1 MENSLSPLLPA
12 FNLLWRAALKENSE
26 RSVNVNKGNGNCT
39 VSKQQPFSPAVKSG
53 FPKMQNQITGI
64 SSSDESNSNTTNDET
79 VVESV
84 VVCILECDHG
94 AKFIRQI
101 IHEGTQKSEW
111 SRAEDLFVDWLN
123 CELMSKQ
130 AQRIDATMYFSHIP
144 INTCSYGLCLWLQNL
159 REVVSNT
166 EHNWNFGYWC
176 PPKIEANKHTIGL
189 WGLRKGV
196 HRYKRTFLSKSLST
210 MTRTDRNS
218 LPGFCVCIYQHILTV

>member
-1 MENSLSPLLPA
+1 MCFSSGFLSPRSVNSPVMENSLSPLLPA

-26 RSVNVNKGNGNCT
+26 RSVNANKGNGNCT
-39 VSKQQPFSPAVKSG
+39 VSKQQPFSPTVKSG
-53 FPKMQNQITGI
+53 SPKMQNQITGI

-166 EHNWNFGYWC
+166 EHN
-176 PPKIEANKHTIGL
+176 
-189 WGLRKGV
+189 
-196 HRYKRTFLSKSLST
+196 
-210 MTRTDRNS
+210 
-218 LPGFCVCIYQHILTV
+218 